1 MKTYQKAPLKSSY
14 NVNIRYNIGKSKK
27 NIIGKAQSKKLGFF
41 ILIFLLFTQAQATEP
56 LILTASWYS
65 IASLKRDGQWKITK
79 GVMANGEKFR
89 DEGFTCASRDFKL
102 GTKLLITAG
111 NGKSV
116 IVRVTDRINKRYKG
130 KRIDLSKSAFNLLAP
145 LSQGLILVTVEKAR

>member
-1 MKTYQKAPLKSSY
+1 MRKALLWECKKIFNSVVFKTIAISI
-14 NVNIRYNIGKSKK
+14 VIV
-27 NIIGKAQSKKLGFF
+27 
-41 ILIFLLFTQAQATEP
+41 FLLLPEARATEP

-65 IASLKRDGQWKITK
+65 IKSLHRDGQWKITK

-89 DEGFTCASRDFKL
+89 DEELTCATRDFDL
-102 GTKLLITAG
+102 GTKLLITAS

-130 KRIDLSKSAFNLLAP
+130 KRIDLSKQAFNLLAS
-145 LSQGLILVTVEKAR
+145 LSQGLISVKVEKVR